1 MSSVN
6 DSAATRTTK
15 PLRVFA
21 VVLAA
26 LVAVVSATVGA
37 IGIWSRAVLLD
48 SSASQLYVARIMDS
62 PDVVRAVGVHLG
74 NELVDLYDQNI
85 SFASR
90 VPEALKDEA
99 EKLDMTITE
108 EIRERSLAVA
118 SSDPVRTA
126 FTEALVEMH
135 RAIVESATTGRGEA
149 EIAVRLNLVPAATAL
164 FQSLQESGAW
174 PESPPVPAVDRD
186 ASPEEQASTLEK
198 ALGFDLPDGL
208 SSVEVLREGGDGPD
222 MSEVRSWV
230 SSARILTWVALAVSA
245 TMTTLAAIAVRRRR
259 ARVWV
264 TSAVVVASTAS
275 TWVIAR
281 QVPRRL
287 EAMVDDETWISAVG
301 DIATTLVSPL
311 STSSV
316 AVALLAVA
324 TVGVVEV
331 VSRRRRQGANR
342 SESTI

>member
-6 DSAATRTTK
+6 DSAATRTTG
-15 PLRVFA
+15 PLRVIA
-21 VVLAA
+21 VGLASII
-26 LVAVVSATVGA
+26 AVVSATVGA
-37 IGIWSRAVLLD
+37 IGVWSQTVVLD
-48 SSASQLYVARIMDS
+48 ASGSELYVSRIMDS

-74 NELVDLYDQNI
+74 NQLVDLYDQNI

-99 EKLDMTITE
+99 EKFDMTITE

-118 SSDPVRTA
+118 SSDAVRAA
-126 FTEALVEMH
+126 FTEALVELH
-135 RAIVESATTGRGEA
+135 GAIVDTVTTDRDDGEVT
-149 EIAVRLNLVPAATAL
+149 VRLNLVPAATAL

-174 PESPPVPAVDRD
+174 PESPPVPDVDRD
-186 ASPEEQASTLEK
+186 ASPENQASTLEQ

-222 MSEVRSWV
+222 ASEVRSWV
-230 SSARILTWVALAVSA
+230 SSVQVLTWVALAVSA
-245 TMTTLAAIAVRRRR
+245 TMTALAAIAVRRRR

-264 TSAVVVASTAS
+264 ASAVVVASTAS

-281 QVPRRL
+281 QAPRRL
-287 EAMVDDETWISAVG
+287 ESMVDDETWISAVG
-301 DIATTLVSPL
+301 DVATTLVSPL
-311 STSSV
+311 SNSSV
-316 AVALLAVA
+316 AVALLVVA

-331 VSRRRRQGANR
+331 VSRRRRHDSNR
-342 SESTI
+342 PGSTN